1 MIAKLHDMTPNM
13 MMLDVYVRCL
23 FPQKKKKIQQISNF
37 NCMYNVHVDIRY
49 DQGRPKEA

>member
-23 FPQKKKKIQQISNF
+23 CF
-37 NCMYNVHVDIRY
+37 
-49 DQGRPKEA
+49 PKEKKRYNKYLILIACTMYM